1 MGRYMEETSK
11 LQVLKCPACN
21 AKLTYFFEFDQV
33 ITCPVCHNRM
43 NSHVPQTV
51 EAHMPLRYVSPT
63 IDVDG
68 FKHLMAQTLVDIDF
82 VPCDVFQAIDA
93 EEVFCIYLPMYL
105 YEGTYQVAWSGNGA
119 NQQQLHGNATG
130 KMAYLYLAND
140 RKGDLPKE
148 LRDFTTCLP
157 YDAEALSSF
166 EAGHIDATDS
176 HILTALSTITAEAV
190 WKKWGSKLTDK
201 LAKSTV
207 HDQIGN
213 QKVRKLKISPTVELT
228 KLGEPLFV
236 SFYFSYYTYNNRRYC
251 FIADGQGK
259 HLSYNNP
266 IDKRESS
273 YVRNCKVLMLI
284 VKWMWMLAVLVWAVY
299 DYRLAMGYLV
309 AWAICK
315 VVVDRVLKLQIARR
329 FKRSKETRQA
339 DADLFLGI

>member
-1 MGRYMEETSK
+1 MEETSK

-119 NQQQLHGNATG
+119 NQQQLHGKATG
-130 KMAYLYLAND
+130 KIAYLFLAND
-140 RKGDLPKE
+140 GKGELPKE

-166 EAGHIDATDS
+166 EVGHIDATDS
-176 HILTALSTITAEAV
+176 HVLTTLSTITAEAV
-190 WKKWGSKLTDK
+190 WKKWGTKLTDK

-213 QKVRKLKISPTVELT
+213 QKVRKLKISPSVELT
-228 KLGEPLFV
+228 NLGEPLFV
-236 SFYFSYYTYNNRRYC
+236 PFYFSYYTYNNRRYC

-273 YVRNCKVLMLI
+273 YARNCKVLMLI

-299 DYRLAMGYLV
+299 DYRLALGYLV

>member
-1 MGRYMEETSK
+1 MEETSK

-21 AKLTYFFEFDQV
+21 AKLTYFFEFDKV

-43 NSHVPQTV
+43 NSHVLQTV

-176 HILTALSTITAEAV
+176 HILTALSTITAAAV

-228 KLGEPLFV
+228 NLGEPLFV
-236 SFYFSYYTYNNRRYC
+236 PFYFSYYTYNNHRYC
-251 FIADGQGK
+251 FIADGHGK

-273 YVRNCKVLMLI
+273 YARNCKVLMLI

-315 VVVDRVLKLQIARR
+315 VVVDRVLKQQIARR

>member
-1 MGRYMEETSK
+1 MEETSK

-43 NSHVPQTV
+43 NSHVLQTV
-51 EAHMPLRYVSPT
+51 EAHMPLRYVSPN

-105 YEGTYQVAWSGNGA
+105 YEGTYQVAWSGIGSD
-119 NQQQLHGNATG
+119 QQQLNGNAKG
-130 KMAYLYLAND
+130 KLAYLYLAND

-176 HILTALSTITAEAV
+176 HVLTTLSTITAEAV

-236 SFYFSYYTYNNRRYC
+236 PFFFLITH
-251 FIADGQGK
+251 ITIVA
-259 HLSYNNP
+259 
-266 IDKRESS
+266 I
-273 YVRNCKVLMLI
+273 VL
-284 VKWMWMLAVLVWAVY
+284 
-299 DYRLAMGYLV
+299 
-309 AWAICK
+309 
-315 VVVDRVLKLQIARR
+315 
-329 FKRSKETRQA
+329 
-339 DADLFLGI
+339 

>member
-1 MGRYMEETSK
+1 MEETSK

-21 AKLTYFFEFDQV
+21 AKLTYFFEFEQV

-43 NSHVPQTV
+43 NSHVSLTV

-93 EEVFCIYLPMYL
+93 KEVFCIYLPMYL
-105 YEGTYQVAWSGNGA
+105 YEGTYQVAWSGIGPD
-119 NQQQLHGNATG
+119 QQQLNGNAKG
-130 KMAYLYLAND
+130 KLAYLYLAND
-140 RKGDLPKE
+140 RQGDLPKE

-166 EAGHIDATDS
+166 EVGHIDATDS
-176 HILTALSTITAEAV
+176 HVLATLSTITAEAV
-190 WKKWGSKLTDK
+190 WKKWGTKLTDK

-213 QKVRKLKISPTVELT
+213 QKVRKLKISPSVELT
-228 KLGEPLFV
+228 NLGEPLFV
-236 SFYFSYYTYNNRRYC
+236 PFYFSYYTYNNRRYC

-273 YVRNCKVLMLI
+273 YARNCKVLMLI

-329 FKRSKETRQA
+329 LKRSKETRKA

>member
-1 MGRYMEETSK
+1 
-11 LQVLKCPACN
+11 
-21 AKLTYFFEFDQV
+21 
-33 ITCPVCHNRM
+33 
-43 NSHVPQTV
+43 
-51 EAHMPLRYVSPT
+51 
-63 IDVDG
+63 
-68 FKHLMAQTLVDIDF
+68 MAQTLVDIDF

>member
-1 MGRYMEETSK
+1 MEETSK

-21 AKLTYFFEFDQV
+21 AKLTYFFELEQV

-43 NSHVPQTV
+43 NSHVLQTV

-93 EEVFCIYLPMYL
+93 KEVFCIYLPMYL
-105 YEGTYQVAWSGNGA
+105 YEGTYQVAWSGIGPD
-119 NQQQLHGNATG
+119 QQQLNGNAKG
-130 KMAYLYLAND
+130 KLAYLYLAND
-140 RKGDLPKE
+140 RQGDLPKE

-157 YDAEALSSF
+157 YDAEVLSSF

-176 HILTALSTITAEAV
+176 HVLATLSTITAEAV
-190 WKKWGSKLTDK
+190 WKKWGTKLTDK

-213 QKVRKLKISPTVELT
+213 QKVRKLKISPSVELT
-228 KLGEPLFV
+228 NLGEPLFV
-236 SFYFSYYTYNNRRYC
+236 PFYFSYYTYNNRRYC

-273 YVRNCKVLMLI
+273 YVRNKRILLFV
-284 VKWMWMLAVLVWAVY
+284 VKWLWMLAVLVWVAY
-299 DYRLAMGYLV
+299 DYRFALGYLLV
-309 AWAICK
+309 WAIGK
-315 VVVDRVLKLQIARR
+315 IIVDRVIKQLISRRLKI
-329 FKRSKETRQA
+329 SKTKRQA
-339 DADLFLGI
+339 DAEHF

>member
-1 MGRYMEETSK
+1 MEETSK

-33 ITCPVCHNRM
+33 ITCPVCHNHM

-68 FKHLMAQTLVDIDF
+68 FKYLMAQTLVDIDF

-119 NQQQLHGNATG
+119 NQQQLHGKATG
-130 KMAYLYLAND
+130 KIAYLFLAND
-140 RKGDLPKE
+140 GKGELPKE
-148 LRDFTTCLP
+148 LRDFTACLP
-157 YDAEALSSF
+157 YDAEALSPF
-166 EAGHIDATDS
+166 VADNIDATDS
-176 HILTALSTITAEAV
+176 HILTALSTMSAEDV
-190 WKKWGSKLTDK
+190 WKKWGKAHTDE
-201 LAKSTV
+201 LAMRSV
-207 HDQIGN
+207 HAQIGN
-213 QKVRKLKISPTVELT
+213 QKVRKLKTSTNIELT
-228 KLGEPLFV
+228 NQGVLLYVP
-236 SFYFSYYTYNNRRYC
+236 FYFTYYTYNNHRYS
-251 FIADGQGK
+251 FIADVQGK
-259 HLSYNNP
+259 HQSYNNP

-273 YVRNCKVLMLI
+273 YARNCKVLMLI

-315 VVVDRVLKLQIARR
+315 VVVDRVLKQQIARR

>member
-1 MGRYMEETSK
+1 MEETSK

-93 EEVFCIYLPMYL
+93 KEVFCIYLPMYL
-105 YEGTYQVAWSGNGA
+105 YEGTYQVAWSGIGPD
-119 NQQQLHGNATG
+119 QQQLNGNAKG
-130 KMAYLYLAND
+130 KLAYLYLAND

-176 HILTALSTITAEAV
+176 HVLATLSTITAEAV
-190 WKKWGSKLTDK
+190 WKKWGTKLTDK

-213 QKVRKLKISPTVELT
+213 QKVRKLKISPSVELT
-228 KLGEPLFV
+228 NLGEPLFV
-236 SFYFSYYTYNNRRYC
+236 PFYFTYYTYNNHRYS
-251 FIADGQGK
+251 FIVDGQGK
-259 HLSYNNP
+259 HQSYNNP

-273 YVRNCKVLMLI
+273 YVRNKRILLFV
-284 VKWMWMLAVLVWAVY
+284 VKWLWMLAVLVWVAY
-299 DYRLAMGYLV
+299 DSRFALGYLV

-329 FKRSKETRQA
+329 LKRSKETRKA

>member
-1 MGRYMEETSK
+1 MEETSK

-21 AKLTYFFEFDQV
+21 AKLTYFFEFEQV

-43 NSHVPQTV
+43 NSHVLQTV

-93 EEVFCIYLPMYL
+93 KEVFCIYLPMYL
-105 YEGTYQVAWSGNGA
+105 YEGTYQVAWSGIGPD
-119 NQQQLHGNATG
+119 QQQLNGNAKG
-130 KMAYLYLAND
+130 KLAYLYLAND
-140 RKGDLPKE
+140 RKGDLSKE

-166 EAGHIDATDS
+166 EVGHIDATDS
-176 HILTALSTITAEAV
+176 HVLATLSTITAEAV
-190 WKKWGSKLTDK
+190 WKKWGTKLTDK

-213 QKVRKLKISPTVELT
+213 QKVRKLKISPSVELT
-228 KLGEPLFV
+228 NLGEPLFV
-236 SFYFSYYTYNNRRYC
+236 PFYFSYYTYNNHRYC

-273 YVRNCKVLMLI
+273 YARNCKALMLI

>member
-1 MGRYMEETSK
+1 MEETSK

-33 ITCPVCHNRM
+33 ITCPVCHNSM
-43 NSHVPQTV
+43 NSHVLQTV

>member
-1 MGRYMEETSK
+1 
-11 LQVLKCPACN
+11 
-21 AKLTYFFEFDQV
+21 
-33 ITCPVCHNRM
+33 M
-43 NSHVPQTV
+43 NSHVLQTV

-93 EEVFCIYLPMYL
+93 KEVFCIYLPMYL
-105 YEGTYQVAWSGNGA
+105 YEGTYQVAWSGIGPD
-119 NQQQLHGNATG
+119 QQQLNGNAKG
-130 KMAYLYLAND
+130 KLAYLYLAND

-176 HILTALSTITAEAV
+176 HVLATLSTITAEAV
-190 WKKWGSKLTDK
+190 WKKWGTKLTDK

-228 KLGEPLFV
+228 NLGEPLFV
-236 SFYFSYYTYNNRRYC
+236 PFYFSYYTYNNRRYC

-273 YVRNCKVLMLI
+273 YARNCKVLMLI

-329 FKRSKETRQA
+329 LKRSKETRQA

>member
-1 MGRYMEETSK
+1 MEETSK

-21 AKLTYFFEFDQV
+21 AKLTYFFEFEQV

-93 EEVFCIYLPMYL
+93 KEVFCIYLPMYL
-105 YEGTYQVAWSGNGA
+105 YEGTYQVAWSGIGPD
-119 NQQQLHGNATG
+119 QQQLNGNAKG
-130 KMAYLYLAND
+130 KLAYLYLAND

-166 EAGHIDATDS
+166 EVGHIDATDS
-176 HILTALSTITAEAV
+176 HVLATLSTITAEAV
-190 WKKWGSKLTDK
+190 WKKWGTKLTDK

-228 KLGEPLFV
+228 NLGEPLFV
-236 SFYFSYYTYNNRRYC
+236 PFYFTYYTYNNHRYS
-251 FIADGQGK
+251 FIVDGQGK
-259 HLSYNNP
+259 HQSYNNP

-273 YVRNCKVLMLI
+273 YVRNKRILLFV
-284 VKWMWMLAVLVWAVY
+284 VKWLWMLAVLVWVAY
-299 DYRLAMGYLV
+299 DSRFALGYLV

-315 VVVDRVLKLQIARR
+315 VVVDRTLKQQIARR

>member
-1 MGRYMEETSK
+1 MEETSN

-21 AKLTYFFEFDQV
+21 AKLTYFFEFEQV

-43 NSHVPQTV
+43 NSHVLRTV
-51 EAHMPLRYVSPT
+51 EAHMPLHYVSPT

-93 EEVFCIYLPMYL
+93 KEVFCIYLPMYL
-105 YEGTYQVAWSGNGA
+105 YEGTYQVAWSGIGPE
-119 NQQQLHGNATG
+119 QQQLNGNAKG
-130 KMAYLYLAND
+130 KLAYLYLAND

-157 YDAEALSSF
+157 YDAETLSSF
-166 EAGHIDATDS
+166 EVGHIDATDS

-213 QKVRKLKISPTVELT
+213 QKVRKLKISPSVELT
-228 KLGEPLFV
+228 NLGEPLFV
-236 SFYFSYYTYNNRRYC
+236 PFYFSYYTYNNRRYC

-259 HLSYNNP
+259 HQSYNNP

-273 YVRNCKVLMLI
+273 YVINCRILMLI

-315 VVVDRVLKLQIARR
+315 VVVDRVLKQQIARR

>member
-1 MGRYMEETSK
+1 MEETSK

-21 AKLTYFFEFDQV
+21 AKLTYFFEFEQV

-43 NSHVPQTV
+43 NSHVSLTV

-82 VPCDVFQAIDA
+82 VPCDVFQAIDVK
-93 EEVFCIYLPMYL
+93 EVFCIYLPMYL
-105 YEGTYQVAWSGNGA
+105 YEGTYQVAWSGIGPD
-119 NQQQLHGNATG
+119 QQQLNGNAKG
-130 KMAYLYLAND
+130 KLAYLYLAND

-176 HILTALSTITAEAV
+176 HVLATLSTITAEAV
-190 WKKWGSKLTDK
+190 WKKWGTKLTDK

-213 QKVRKLKISPTVELT
+213 QKVRKLKISPSVELT
-228 KLGEPLFV
+228 NLGEPLFV
-236 SFYFSYYTYNNRRYC
+236 PFYFSYYTYNNRRYC

-273 YVRNCKVLMLI
+273 YARNCKVLMLI

-315 VVVDRVLKLQIARR
+315 VVVDSVLKLQIARR
-329 FKRSKETRQA
+329 LKRSKETRKA

>member
-1 MGRYMEETSK
+1 MEETSK

-21 AKLTYFFEFDQV
+21 AKLTYFFEFEQV

-43 NSHVPQTV
+43 NSHVLQTV
-51 EAHMPLRYVSPT
+51 EVHMPLRYVSPT

-93 EEVFCIYLPMYL
+93 KEVFCIYLPMYL
-105 YEGTYQVAWSGNGA
+105 YEGTYQVAWSGIGPD
-119 NQQQLHGNATG
+119 QQQLNGNAKG
-130 KMAYLYLAND
+130 KLAYLYLAND

-166 EAGHIDATDS
+166 EVGHIDATDS
-176 HILTALSTITAEAV
+176 HVLATLSTITAEAV
-190 WKKWGSKLTDK
+190 WKKWGTKLTDK

-228 KLGEPLFV
+228 NLGEPLFV
-236 SFYFSYYTYNNRRYC
+236 PFYFSYYTYNNHRYC

-273 YVRNCKVLMLI
+273 YARNCKALMLI

-315 VVVDRVLKLQIARR
+315 VVVDRVLKLHIARR
-329 FKRSKETRQA
+329 LKRSKETRKA

>member
-1 MGRYMEETSK
+1 
-11 LQVLKCPACN
+11 
-21 AKLTYFFEFDQV
+21 
-33 ITCPVCHNRM
+33 
-43 NSHVPQTV
+43 
-51 EAHMPLRYVSPT
+51 
-63 IDVDG
+63 
-68 FKHLMAQTLVDIDF
+68 
-82 VPCDVFQAIDA
+82 
-93 EEVFCIYLPMYL
+93 
-105 YEGTYQVAWSGNGA
+105 
-119 NQQQLHGNATG
+119 
-130 KMAYLYLAND
+130 MAYLYLAND

-166 EAGHIDATDS
+166 ETGHIDATDS
-176 HILTALSTITAEAV
+176 HVLTTLSTITAEAV

-236 SFYFSYYTYNNRRYC
+236 PFYFSYYTYNNRRYC

-266 IDKRESS
+266 IDKCESS

-315 VVVDRVLKLQIARR
+315 VVVDRVLKQQIARR

>member
-1 MGRYMEETSK
+1 MEETSK

-21 AKLTYFFEFDQV
+21 AKLTYFFEFEQV

-43 NSHVPQTV
+43 NSHVLQTV

-93 EEVFCIYLPMYL
+93 KEVFCIYLPMYL
-105 YEGTYQVAWSGNGA
+105 YEGTYQVAWSGIGPD
-119 NQQQLHGNATG
+119 QQQLNGNAKG
-130 KMAYLYLAND
+130 KLAYLYLAND

-166 EAGHIDATDS
+166 EVGHIDATDS
-176 HILTALSTITAEAV
+176 HVLATLSTITAEAV
-190 WKKWGSKLTDK
+190 WKKWGTKLTDK

-213 QKVRKLKISPTVELT
+213 QKVRKLKISPSVELT
-228 KLGEPLFV
+228 NQGEPLFV
-236 SFYFSYYTYNNRRYC
+236 PFYFSYYTYNNRRYC

-273 YVRNCKVLMLI
+273 YARNCKVLMLI

-299 DYRLAMGYLV
+299 DYRFAMGYLV

>member
-1 MGRYMEETSK
+1 MEETSK

-21 AKLTYFFEFDQV
+21 AKLTYFFEFDKV

-43 NSHVPQTV
+43 NSHVLQTV

-68 FKHLMAQTLVDIDF
+68 FKHLMAQILVDIDF

-105 YEGTYQVAWSGNGA
+105 YEGTYQVAWSGIGSDR
-119 NQQQLHGNATG
+119 QQLHGKATG
-130 KMAYLYLAND
+130 KMAYLFLAND
-140 RKGDLPKE
+140 GKGELPKE
-148 LRDFTTCLP
+148 LRDFTACLS
-157 YDAEALSSF
+157 YDAEALSPF
-166 EAGHIDATDS
+166 VADNIDATDS
-176 HILTALSTITAEAV
+176 HILTALSTMSAEDV
-190 WKKWGSKLTDK
+190 WKKWGKAHTDE
-201 LAKSTV
+201 LAMRSV
-207 HDQIGN
+207 HAQIGN
-213 QKVRKLKISPTVELT
+213 QKVRKLKTSTNIELT
-228 KLGEPLFV
+228 NQGELLYVP
-236 SFYFSYYTYNNRRYC
+236 FYFSYYTYNNRRYC

-309 AWAICK
+309 AWAMCK

>member
-1 MGRYMEETSK
+1 MEETSK

-51 EAHMPLRYVSPT
+51 EAHMPLRYVSPN

-105 YEGTYQVAWSGNGA
+105 YEGTYQVAWSGIGSD
-119 NQQQLHGNATG
+119 QQQLNGNAKG
-130 KMAYLYLAND
+130 KLAYLYLAND

-157 YDAEALSSF
+157 YDVEALSSF

-176 HILTALSTITAEAV
+176 HVLTTLSTITAEAV
-190 WKKWGSKLTDK
+190 WKKWGTKLTDK

-236 SFYFSYYTYNNRRYC
+236 PFYFSYYTYNNRRYC
-251 FIADGQGK
+251 FIADGHGK

-273 YVRNCKVLMLI
+273 YVRNKRILLFV
-284 VKWMWMLAVLVWAVY
+284 VKWLWMLAVLVWVAY
-299 DYRLAMGYLV
+299 DYRFALGYLV
-309 AWAICK
+309 VWAICK
-315 VVVDRVLKLQIARR
+315 VVVDRVLKQQIARR

>member
-1 MGRYMEETSK
+1 MEETSK

-21 AKLTYFFEFDQV
+21 AKLTYFFEFEQV

-43 NSHVPQTV
+43 NSHVLQTV
-51 EAHMPLRYVSPT
+51 EAHMPLSYVSPT

-93 EEVFCIYLPMYL
+93 KEVFCIYLPMYL
-105 YEGTYQVAWSGNGA
+105 YEGTYQVAWSGIGPD
-119 NQQQLHGNATG
+119 QQQLNGNAKG
-130 KMAYLYLAND
+130 KLAYLYLAND
-140 RKGDLPKE
+140 RKGNLPKE

-166 EAGHIDATDS
+166 EVGHIDATDS
-176 HILTALSTITAEAV
+176 HVLATLSTITAEAV
-190 WKKWGSKLTDK
+190 WKKWGTKLTDK

-213 QKVRKLKISPTVELT
+213 QKVRKLKISPSVELT
-228 KLGEPLFV
+228 NLGEPLFV
-236 SFYFSYYTYNNRRYC
+236 PFYFSYYTYNNRRYC

-273 YVRNCKVLMLI
+273 YARNCKVLMLI

-329 FKRSKETRQA
+329 LKRSKETRKA

>member
-1 MGRYMEETSK
+1 MEETSK

-21 AKLTYFFEFDQV
+21 AKLTYFFEFEQV

-43 NSHVPQTV
+43 NSHVLQTV

-93 EEVFCIYLPMYL
+93 KEVFCIYLPMYL
-105 YEGTYQVAWSGNGA
+105 YEGTYQVAWSGIGPD
-119 NQQQLHGNATG
+119 QQQLNGNAKG
-130 KMAYLYLAND
+130 KLAYLYLAND

-157 YDAEALSSF
+157 YDAEVLSSF

-176 HILTALSTITAEAV
+176 HVLATLSTITAEAV
-190 WKKWGSKLTDK
+190 WKKWGTKLTYK

-213 QKVRKLKISPTVELT
+213 QKVRKLKISPSVELT
-228 KLGEPLFV
+228 NLGEPLFV
-236 SFYFSYYTYNNRRYC
+236 PFYFSYYTYNNRRYC

-273 YVRNCKVLMLI
+273 YARNCKVLMLI

-329 FKRSKETRQA
+329 LKRSKETRKA

>member
-1 MGRYMEETSK
+1 MEETSK

-21 AKLTYFFEFDQV
+21 AKLTYFFEFEQV

-43 NSHVPQTV
+43 NSHVLQTV

-93 EEVFCIYLPMYL
+93 EEIFCIYLPMYL

-266 IDKRESS
+266 IDKCESS

>member
-1 MGRYMEETSK
+1 MEETSK

-119 NQQQLHGNATG
+119 NQQQLHGKATG
-130 KMAYLYLAND
+130 KMGYLFLAND
-140 RKGDLPKE
+140 GKGELPKE
-148 LRDFTTCLP
+148 LRDFTACLP
-157 YDAEALSSF
+157 YDTEALSPF
-166 EAGHIDATDS
+166 VADNIDATDS
-176 HILTALSTITAEAV
+176 HILTALSTMSAEDV
-190 WKKWGSKLTDK
+190 WKKWGKAHTDE
-201 LAKSTV
+201 LAMRSV
-207 HDQIGN
+207 HAQIGN
-213 QKVRKLKISPTVELT
+213 QKVRKLKTSTNIELT
-228 KLGEPLFV
+228 NQGELLYVP
-236 SFYFSYYTYNNRRYC
+236 FYFTYYTYNNHRYS
-251 FIADGQGK
+251 FIVDGQGK
-259 HLSYNNP
+259 HQSYNNP
-266 IDKRESS
+266 IDKRDSS
-273 YVRNCKVLMLI
+273 YVINCRILMLI

-299 DYRLAMGYLV
+299 AYRLAMGYLV

>member
-1 MGRYMEETSK
+1 
-11 LQVLKCPACN
+11 
-21 AKLTYFFEFDQV
+21 
-33 ITCPVCHNRM
+33 M
-43 NSHVPQTV
+43 NSHVLQTV

>member
-1 MGRYMEETSK
+1 MEETSK

-21 AKLTYFFEFDQV
+21 AKLTYFFEFEQV

-43 NSHVPQTV
+43 NSHVLQTV

-93 EEVFCIYLPMYL
+93 KEVFCIYLPMYL
-105 YEGTYQVAWSGNGA
+105 YEGTYQVAWSGIGPD
-119 NQQQLHGNATG
+119 QQQLNGNAKG
-130 KMAYLYLAND
+130 KLAYLYLAND

-166 EAGHIDATDS
+166 EVGHIDATDS
-176 HILTALSTITAEAV
+176 HVLATLSTITAEAV
-190 WKKWGSKLTDK
+190 WKKWGTKLTDK

-213 QKVRKLKISPTVELT
+213 QKVRKLKISPSVELT
-228 KLGEPLFV
+228 NLGEPLFV
-236 SFYFSYYTYNNRRYC
+236 PFYFSYYTYNNRRYC

-259 HLSYNNP
+259 HLSFNNP

-273 YVRNCKVLMLI
+273 YVRNKRILLFV
-284 VKWMWMLAVLVWAVY
+284 VKWLWMLAVLVWVAY

-315 VVVDRVLKLQIARR
+315 VVVDRVLKQQIARR

>member
-1 MGRYMEETSK
+1 MEETSK

-21 AKLTYFFEFDQV
+21 AKLTYFFEFEQV

-43 NSHVPQTV
+43 NSHVLQTV

-93 EEVFCIYLPMYL
+93 KEVFCIYLPMYL
-105 YEGTYQVAWSGNGA
+105 YEGTYQVAWSGIGPD
-119 NQQQLHGNATG
+119 QQQLNGNAKG
-130 KMAYLYLAND
+130 KLAYLYLAND

-166 EAGHIDATDS
+166 EVGHIDATDS
-176 HILTALSTITAEAV
+176 HVLATLSTITAEAV
-190 WKKWGSKLTDK
+190 WKKWGTKLTDK

-213 QKVRKLKISPTVELT
+213 QKVRKLKISPSVELT
-228 KLGEPLFV
+228 NLGEPLFV
-236 SFYFSYYTYNNRRYC
+236 PFYFSYYTYNNRRYC

-273 YVRNCKVLMLI
+273 YVRNKRILLFV
-284 VKWMWMLAVLVWAVY
+284 VKWLWMLAVLVWAVY

-329 FKRSKETRQA
+329 LKRSKETRKA

>member
-1 MGRYMEETSK
+1 
-11 LQVLKCPACN
+11 
-21 AKLTYFFEFDQV
+21 
-33 ITCPVCHNRM
+33 M
-43 NSHVPQTV
+43 NSHVLQTV
-51 EAHMPLRYVSPT
+51 EAHMPLRYVSPN

-236 SFYFSYYTYNNRRYC
+236 PFYFSYYTYNNRRYC
-251 FIADGQGK
+251 FIADGKGK
-259 HLSYNNP
+259 HQSYNNP

-273 YVRNCKVLMLI
+273 YVRNKRILLFV
-284 VKWMWMLAVLVWAVY
+284 VKWLWMLAVLVWVAY
-299 DYRLAMGYLV
+299 DSRFALGYLV

-315 VVVDRVLKLQIARR
+315 VVVDRALKQQIARR

>member
-1 MGRYMEETSK
+1 MEETSK

-21 AKLTYFFEFDQV
+21 AKLTYFFEFEQV

-43 NSHVPQTV
+43 NSHVSLTV

-93 EEVFCIYLPMYL
+93 KEVFCIYLPMYL
-105 YEGTYQVAWSGNGA
+105 YEGTYQVAWSGIGPD
-119 NQQQLHGNATG
+119 QQQLNGNAKG
-130 KMAYLYLAND
+130 KLAYLYLAND
-140 RKGDLPKE
+140 RQGDLPKE

-166 EAGHIDATDS
+166 EVGHIDATDS
-176 HILTALSTITAEAV
+176 HVLATLSTITAEAV
-190 WKKWGSKLTDK
+190 WKKWGTKLTDK

-213 QKVRKLKISPTVELT
+213 QKVRKLKISPSVELIN
-228 KLGEPLFV
+228 LGEPLFV
-236 SFYFSYYTYNNRRYC
+236 PFYFSYYTYNNRRYC

-273 YVRNCKVLMLI
+273 YARNCKVLMLI

-329 FKRSKETRQA
+329 LKRSKETRKA

>member
-1 MGRYMEETSK
+1 MEETSK

-21 AKLTYFFEFDQV
+21 AKLTYFFEFEQV

-93 EEVFCIYLPMYL
+93 KEVFCIYLPMYL
-105 YEGTYQVAWSGNGA
+105 YEGTYQVAWSGIGPD
-119 NQQQLHGNATG
+119 QQQLNGNAKG
-130 KMAYLYLAND
+130 KLAYLYLAND

-166 EAGHIDATDS
+166 EVGHIDATDS
-176 HILTALSTITAEAV
+176 HVLATLSTITAEAV

-213 QKVRKLKISPTVELT
+213 QKVRKLKISRTVELT
-228 KLGEPLFV
+228 NLGEPLFV
-236 SFYFSYYTYNNRRYC
+236 PFYFSYYTYNNRRYC

-273 YVRNCKVLMLI
+273 YARNCKVLMLI

-299 DYRLAMGYLV
+299 DYRFALGYLV
-309 AWAICK
+309 VWAICK

>member
-1 MGRYMEETSK
+1 MEDTSK

-21 AKLTYFFEFDQV
+21 AKLTYFFEFEQV

-93 EEVFCIYLPMYL
+93 KEVFCIYLPMYL
-105 YEGTYQVAWSGNGA
+105 YEGTYQVAWSGIGPD
-119 NQQQLHGNATG
+119 QQQLNGNAKG
-130 KMAYLYLAND
+130 KLAYLYLAND

-157 YDAEALSSF
+157 YDAEVLSSF
-166 EAGHIDATDS
+166 EVGHIDATDS
-176 HILTALSTITAEAV
+176 HVLATLSTITAEAV
-190 WKKWGSKLTDK
+190 WKKWGTKLTDK

-213 QKVRKLKISPTVELT
+213 QKVRKLKISPSVELT
-228 KLGEPLFV
+228 NLGEPLFV
-236 SFYFSYYTYNNRRYC
+236 PFYFSYYTYNNRRYC

-273 YVRNCKVLMLI
+273 YARNCKVLMLI

-329 FKRSKETRQA
+329 LKRSKETRQA

>member
-1 MGRYMEETSK
+1 MEETSK

-43 NSHVPQTV
+43 NSPVLQMV

>member
-1 MGRYMEETSK
+1 
-11 LQVLKCPACN
+11 
-21 AKLTYFFEFDQV
+21 
-33 ITCPVCHNRM
+33 M
-43 NSHVPQTV
+43 NSHVLQTV

-166 EAGHIDATDS
+166 ETGHIDATDS

>member
-1 MGRYMEETSK
+1 MEETSK

-43 NSHVPQTV
+43 NSHVLQTV

-119 NQQQLHGNATG
+119 NQQQLHGKATG

-228 KLGEPLFV
+228 NLGEPLFV
-236 SFYFSYYTYNNRRYC
+236 PFYFSYYTYNNRRYC
-251 FIADGQGK
+251 FLADGQGK

-273 YVRNCKVLMLI
+273 YARNCKVLMLI

-299 DYRLAMGYLV
+299 DYRFAMGYLV

-315 VVVDRVLKLQIARR
+315 VVVDWVLKLQIARR
-329 FKRSKETRQA
+329 LKRSKETRKA

>member
-1 MGRYMEETSK
+1 MEETSK

-63 IDVDG
+63 IDADG

-105 YEGTYQVAWSGNGA
+105 YEGTYQVAWSGIGSD
-119 NQQQLHGNATG
+119 QQQLNGNAKG
-130 KMAYLYLAND
+130 KLAYLYLAND

-166 EAGHIDATDS
+166 VADNIDATDS
-176 HILTALSTITAEAV
+176 HILTTLSTITAEAV
-190 WKKWGSKLTDK
+190 WKKWGTKLIDK
-201 LAKSTV
+201 LAKSMV

-228 KLGEPLFV
+228 NLGEPLFV
-236 SFYFSYYTYNNRRYC
+236 PFYFSYYTYNNHRYC
-251 FIADGQGK
+251 FIADGHGK

-273 YVRNCKVLMLI
+273 CARNCKVLMLI

-315 VVVDRVLKLQIARR
+315 VVVDRVLKQQIARR